1 MVTQKYTLSILN
13 DSVGGQDGTPQTH
26 PQTRKNTKWH
36 PQNPC
41 HDWGLPVEHLYHPPP
56 LPPHNPTPRTSV
68 LLPQRTSVP
77 PVGITEPTDCLLNIL
92 SHRNYTTTNTFNTM
106 IEWQTT
112 HTHTHWMIEWHHHQ
126 QQQHHQQCQQ
136 PLHQE
141 WHKQFSKKIY
151 ENFLTKWSSTK

>member
-56 LPPHNPTPRTSV
+56 LPPPHTQHNPTPRTSV

-112 HTHTHWMIEWHHHQ
+112 HTHTHTHTLNDWMTS
-126 QQQHHQQCQQ
+126 
-136 PLHQE
+136 PPTTTTPPTM
-141 WHKQFSKKIY
+141 S
-151 ENFLTKWSSTK
+151 TTPSSRMTQTVF